1 MILPTKH
8 LNFSESLLGFGSYI
22 LRVLDDPKS
31 VDDIW
36 DKYSMDFKNGLYSAR
51 HGFDNLILAIIFLYA
66 IGAVVEKEGEIIK
79 CN

>member
-36 DKYSMDFKNGLYSAR
+36 DKYSMDFKNGLYFAR
-51 HGFDNLILAIIFLYA
+51 HEFDNLILAIIFLYA